1 MLAQYRRMA
10 SKWNS
15 IFTTLFVL
23 TLSFLVLRELDYHQQ
38 TQRVAPPV
46 TVYVAG
52 AVERP
57 GTVSLPS
64 GARRIHALT
73 AAGGLLERS
82 EPADLDLAR
91 PLVDG
96 ETLLVPAAS
105 VETPSSPEPQPQP
118 QASPTTS
125 SRVNPVSPGQ
135 GKLELNTA
143 TAEQLQQLPGVGPVL
158 AERIVAA
165 RNSRPSGT
173 FATIEDLST
182 IRGIKR
188 KTTAR
193 LAPYLELEAYD
204 R

>member
-1 MLAQYRRMA
+1 MA

-15 IFTTLFVL
+15 IFTTLFIL
-23 TLSFLVLRELDYHQQ
+23 TLSFLVLREFDYHQQ
-38 TQRVAPPV
+38 SKRATPPV

-73 AAGGLLERS
+73 AAGGLLEGS

-96 ETLLVPAAS
+96 ETLLVPTAP
-105 VETPSSPEPQPQP
+105 VEPFSSPDPARVSEPELLPPNTPSTKPRPI
-118 QASPTTS
+118 
-125 SRVNPVSPGQ
+125 SPGQ

-143 TAEQLQQLPGVGPVL
+143 TAEQLQQLPGIGPVL

>member
-1 MLAQYRRMA
+1 MA

-38 TQRVAPPV
+38 TLRAAPPI

-73 AAGGLLERS
+73 AAGGLLEGS
-82 EPADLDLAR
+82 EPADLDLAK

-96 ETLLVPAAS
+96 ETLLVPSGA
-105 VETPSSPEPQPQP
+105 VETPYSPGPASASEPKRQDPK
-118 QASPTTS
+118 TTS
-125 SRVNPVSPGQ
+125 SKLDPVPPGQ

-143 TAEQLQQLPGVGPVL
+143 TAEQLQHLPGIGPVL

>member
-1 MLAQYRRMA
+1 MLTQYRRMA

-38 TQRVAPPV
+38 TQRVAPPI

-73 AAGGLLERS
+73 AAGGLLEGS

-96 ETLLVPAAS
+96 ETLLVPAGA
-105 VETPSSPEPQPQP
+105 VETPSSPASETEPEPP
-118 QASPTTS
+118 ASPTTS
-125 SRVNPVSPGQ
+125 SRVNPASPGQ
-135 GKLELNTA
+135 GKLELNT
-143 TAEQLQQLPGVGPVL
+143 EMQ
-158 AERIVAA
+158 
-165 RNSRPSGT
+165 T
-173 FATIEDLST
+173 FEI
-182 IRGIKR
+182 
-188 KTTAR
+188 
-193 LAPYLELEAYD
+193 
-204 R
+204 

>member
-1 MLAQYRRMA
+1 MA
-10 SKWNS
+10 NTLNS
-15 IFTTLFVL
+15 IFATLLVITF
-23 TLSFLVLRELDYHQQ
+23 SFLCLRELDYYQ
-38 TQRVAPPV
+38 TQQSLPPPV

-52 AVERP
+52 AVKRP

-73 AAGGLLERS
+73 AAGGLLEGND
-82 EPADLDLAR
+82 PARLDLAK

-96 ETLLVPAAS
+96 ETLLVPGLEQPIEEVPMSAQMES
-105 VETPSSPEPQPQP
+105 VSTEDI
-118 QASPTTS
+118 
-125 SRVNPVSPGQ
+125 PVELSDSAGPGPRKI
-135 GKLELNTA
+135 GLNTA
-143 TAEQLQQLPGVGPVL
+143 TAEQLQELPGVGPVL
-158 AERIVAA
+158 AQRIVAA
-165 RNSRPSGT
+165 RNSRPTGT